1 MIRFYILD
9 FSEVIEMKKSDFI
22 TLLSFVIIIVTVIIV
37 LCMGSCSVIE
47 NKGKSNNATDIVKIN
62 RTDNSV
68 INSSKEQKTTYKKT
82 SESTENNKD
91 ISMKDALFI
100 GDSRT
105 VGISEYGEIKG
116 ADFFVD
122 VGMSVYNINKKSV
135 SVQNVGRVTLNEL
148 LINKKYD
155 KIYLMLGINDVGCDF
170 NITMNKY
177 KEILNLIQTKQ
188 PDSII
193 FVQANLHVT
202 KSRSDSDKYVNNKAI
217 DRINTAISKLADGR
231 KIFYLDA
238 NVLFDDGSRNLS
250 SDKSEDTAHL
260 YAKYYSEWGKWI
272 INQTSL
278 LIPEG

>member
-1 MIRFYILD
+1 
-9 FSEVIEMKKSDFI
+9 MKKSDFI
-22 TLLSFVIIIVTVIIV
+22 TLLSFIMIIISVVIV
-37 LCMGSCSVIE
+37 LFMGSCSVIE
-47 NKGKSNNATDIVKIN
+47 NKVKSNNATEITKTN
-62 RTDNSV
+62 KTDNFV
-68 INSSKEQKTTYKKT
+68 INSSEGQKTTCKKT
-82 SESTENNKD
+82 TESTAKSKN

-122 VGMSVYNINKKSV
+122 VGMSVYNINQKTV
-135 SVQNVGRVTLNEL
+135 SVPSVGRVTLNEL
-148 LINKKYD
+148 LMNKKYG
-155 KIYLMLGINDVGCDF
+155 KIYLMLGINEVGYYL
-170 NITMNKY
+170 NVTMNKY
-177 KEILNLIQTKQ
+177 KELLNLIQTKQ
-188 PDSII
+188 PDSVI

-202 KSRSDSDKYVNNKAI
+202 KSRSDSDKYVNNKTI
-217 DRINTAISKLADGR
+217 DRINTAISKLADGK

-238 NVLFDDGSRNLS
+238 NVLFDDGNGNLS